1 MSRRLPSLG
10 TVLTLALVVV
20 GCQPQQ
26 PFYFNQR
33 GEMAFYRDMATEIEY
48 PDVNVETLP
57 DVSGAL
63 PPLTLGGNEPKQPWD
78 LTLEEALRNA
88 LCNNKVMKQIG
99 GQAAVVQT
107 GGSGP
112 ATSESLLRAGLTPS
126 AGTTSA
132 PTVYDPAFNE
142 ASVEMAL
149 AAFDA
154 QFSSSVNA
162 QRIDNP
168 VNESEDYTSLYA
180 EVDRETIVAFQ
191 NTLSKTNATGG
202 TASVSNS
209 VRYTDSNSPL
219 REFPSDWYV
228 SVEAQITQPLMR
240 GAGVTYN
247 RIAGTGAAPLGGSMY
262 NPQGVLIQRINTDIS
277 LANFENGVLNMV
289 NDTETAYWELYFS
302 YRSLEALQKGLDSA
316 LQTWRKIWALAE
328 VGAKGGEA
336 EKEAQAREQ
345 YFLFRS
351 SLERSLN
358 QLYHAEA
365 NLRYMMGIA
374 ASDGRIIRPTDEPT
388 TAKVSFDW
396 YAVHNE
402 ALAQNVNLRAQRWTV
417 KQRELALIAAKNGL
431 LPRLDAVARYR
442 WLGLGDDLIG
452 GHSDKAL
459 EAAVNEMFD
468 GTYQEWALGLQFQM
482 PLGFRAE
489 MANVRNAQLRIARE
503 RALLQEAELELSH
516 LLAHDLRDLEAR
528 YVLLETNFNRQ
539 VAAARQ
545 VEAVEAAYK
554 ADTITLDV
562 LLNAQRLLAQDQSEY
577 FRSLVDYNKS
587 IALVHLRKN
596 SLLQYNNVYLAEGPW
611 PQKAYFD
618 ATRLARSRDAAM
630 YLDYGM
636 TAPRVLSRGPVEQN
650 AGQALQGAAPVE
662 EAAVQNGP
670 EVVPTPA
677 PAGAAPK
684 LNNQTPTPVPVV
696 PAPTKSAAT
705 TTPTAPLAKAA
716 AWQSASPNGQIAAA
730 KDSAP
735 KASQRYDLGEMNLN
749 ALARSADTARPATSA
764 VRPASYQT
772 STAAGTK
779 TATAAT
785 DDAGW
790 TGVAGSSA
798 THESDSNLSSAQSAN
813 AASGWTRAQR

>member
-1 MSRRLPSLG
+1 M
-10 TVLTLALVVV
+10 LAMVVA

-33 GEMAFYRDMATEIEY
+33 GEMAHYRDMATEIEY
-48 PDVNVETLP
+48 PDTCVESLH
-57 DVSGAL
+57 DVTGAL
-63 PPLTLGGNEPKQPWD
+63 PPMTLGGNEPRQPWD
-78 LTLEEALRNA
+78 LTLEEAIRNA

-99 GQAAVVQT
+99 GQAAVVQP

-112 ATSESLLRAGLTPS
+112 ATPDSITRAGLLAIGQS
-126 AGTTSA
+126 NSTSA
-132 PTVYDPAFNE
+132 PTVYDPATYE
-142 ASVEMAL
+142 AAVEEAL
-149 AAFDA
+149 AGFDA

-162 QRIDNP
+162 QRTDNP
-168 VNESEDYTSLYA
+168 VNESSNYTSLFA
-180 EVDRETIVAFQ
+180 SVDRQTQIAFQ
-191 NTLSKTNATGG
+191 NQLQKTNATGG
-202 TASVSNS
+202 TASVTNN

-228 SVEAQITQPLMR
+228 NVEAQVTQPLLR
-240 GAGVTYN
+240 GAGVTHN
-247 RIAGTGAAPLGGSMY
+247 RIVGGGASPLGGSIY

-277 LANFENGVLNMV
+277 LANFENSVQTMV
-289 NDTETAYWELYFS
+289 NDTEAAYWELYFS

-374 ASDGRIIRPTDEPT
+374 ASDGRIIRTTDEPT

-402 ALAQNVNLRAQRWTV
+402 ALVRNVSLRAQRWTV
-417 KQRELALIAAKNGL
+417 KQRELALVAAKNGL

-452 GHSDKAL
+452 GNEDYAL
-459 EAAVNEMFD
+459 QYAANEMFS
-468 GTYQEWALGLQFQM
+468 GRYQEWALGLQFQM

-489 MANVRNAQLRIARE
+489 MANVRYAQLRVARE
-503 RALLQEAELELSH
+503 RAVLQEAELEMSH

-587 IALVHLRKN
+587 IAQVHLRKN
-596 SLLQYNNVYLAEGPW
+596 SLLEYSNVYLAEGPW

-618 ATRLARSRDAAM
+618 AARLARSRDAAI

-636 TAPRVLSRGPVEQN
+636 TAPRVMSRGPVEQRVGLN
-650 AGQALQGAAPVE
+650 QNTGTPT
-662 EAAVQNGP
+662 AVQTGP
-670 EVVPTPA
+670 EMVPTPA
-677 PAGAAPK
+677 PVGAAPK
-684 LNNQTPTPVPVV
+684 ASEGNPTPVNPTPVPVV
-696 PAPTKSAAT
+696 PTQP
-705 TTPTAPLAKAA
+705 KAA
-716 AWQSASPNGQIAAA
+716 AAQPAPRQASETWQATSVANGQG
-730 KDSAP
+730 SP
-735 KASQRYDLGEMNLN
+735 RKASKGYDLGDMNLGE
-749 ALARSADTARPATSA
+749 LASGSTGSSARPTASA
-764 VRPASYQT
+764 VRPASYEA
-772 STAAGTK
+772 SW
-779 TATAAT
+779 TATAPARGH
-785 DDAGW
+785 AANPGW
-790 TGVAGSSA
+790 TSVAGGA
-798 THESDSNLSSAQSAN
+798 RHESDANLPAAQAAGSAA
-813 AASGWTRAQR
+813 GWTRAQR

>member
-10 TVLTLALVVV
+10 IVLTLALAVV

-26 PFYFNQR
+26 PFYFHQR

-48 PDVNVETLP
+48 PDVNVESLP

-63 PPLTLGGNEPKQPWD
+63 PPLTLNGNEAKQPWD

-99 GQAAVVQT
+99 GQAATVQS

-112 ATSESLLRAGLTPS
+112 AASETLTRATLTPS

-180 EVDRETIVAFQ
+180 QVDRESIVAFQ

-209 VRYTDSNSPL
+209 IRYTDSNSPL

-228 SVEAQITQPLMR
+228 SMEAQITQPLMR

-289 NDTETAYWELYFS
+289 NDTETAYWELYYS

-374 ASDGRIIRPTDEPT
+374 ATDGRIIRPTDEPT

-417 KQRELALIAAKNGL
+417 KQRELSLIAAKNGL

-452 GHSDKAL
+452 GHSNTAL
-459 EAAVNEMFD
+459 EYAVNEMFD

-618 ATRLARSRDAAM
+618 AARLARSRDAATYM
-630 YLDYGM
+630 DYGI
-636 TAPRVLSRGPVEQN
+636 TSPRVLSRGPVEQH
-650 AGQALQGAAPVE
+650 ASQMPGSAPVE
-662 EAAVQNGP
+662 AAAVQPGP

-677 PAGAAPK
+677 PSGVAPNTKAA
-684 LNNQTPTPVPVV
+684 PTPVPVV
-696 PAPTKSAAT
+696 PAPTKSAAA
-705 TTPTAPLAKAA
+705 TPAAAQATQATAWQPANNASQGAATKGPAKKAA
-716 AWQSASPNGQIAAA
+716 KG
-730 KDSAP
+730 
-735 KASQRYDLGEMNLN
+735 YDLAEMNLEELSKS
-749 ALARSADTARPATSA
+749 AGSSRSTTSA
-764 VRPASYQT
+764 VRPASYQAA
-772 STAAGTK
+772 SVARKTAA
-779 TATAAT
+779 ASAS
-785 DDAGW
+785 DAGW
-790 TGVAGSSA
+790 TGVAGASA
-798 THESDSNLSSAQSAN
+798 SHESNSDQSAAQSRN